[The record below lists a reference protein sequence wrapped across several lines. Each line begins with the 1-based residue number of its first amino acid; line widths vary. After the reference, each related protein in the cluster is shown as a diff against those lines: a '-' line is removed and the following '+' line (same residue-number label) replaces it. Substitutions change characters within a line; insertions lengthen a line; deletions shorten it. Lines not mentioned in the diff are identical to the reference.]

1 MNPLPSVRQAYS
13 FVSQEEKQRLLS
25 SAHTINDSVN
35 SAVMT
40 VQSNNSKFN
49 DKGERSYHSFRSQ
62 DRLTDNFSGGHRF
75 EQDGR
80 RFGPR
85 RGRPH
90 CSHCGESG
98 HWVQTCYELHGY
110 PAGHPKA
117 KHNSAKR
124 FNHKLAANHVSESFA
139 KENVK
144 SVVGISK
151 TQLKQLL
158 YLLNDK
164 GVESSSQAHVVTK
177 PGLPKIAS
185 CSWIIDNEATDHI
198 SSSSQSF
205 FQ

>member
-1 MNPLPSVRQAYS
+1 
-13 FVSQEEKQRLLS
+13 
-25 SAHTINDSVN
+25 
-35 SAVMT
+35 
-40 VQSNNSKFN
+40 
-49 DKGERSYHSFRSQ
+49 
-62 DRLTDNFSGGHRF
+62 
-75 EQDGR
+75 
-80 RFGPR
+80 
-85 RGRPH
+85 
-90 CSHCGESG
+90 
-98 HWVQTCYELHGY
+98 
-110 PAGHPKA
+110 
-117 KHNSAKR
+117 
-124 FNHKLAANHVSESFA
+124 VSESFA

-185 CSWIIDNEATDHI
+185 RSWIIDNEATDHI